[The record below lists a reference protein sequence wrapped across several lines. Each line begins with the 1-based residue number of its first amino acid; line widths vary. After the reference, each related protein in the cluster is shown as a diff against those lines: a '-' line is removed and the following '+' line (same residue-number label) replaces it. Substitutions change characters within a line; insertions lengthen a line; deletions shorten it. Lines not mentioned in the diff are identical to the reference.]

1 VVSLKYGGAV
11 FRDGVKVGGVGRR
24 VTRSGPGNFR
34 VEHLN
39 LTISMVE
46 ARKKGFAEQYWADAL
61 KRYPSFGID
70 QITILADDDGRCFW
84 ARDPVQF
91 EDAELAR
98 IRLAAWPSPDGGATP
113 AGSAAFAHDAVASGL
128 AQQSVTAVIKDIE
141 DLNRNLSPA
150 DLYAHQDG
158 PGPAGSRFVARC
170 RRPVSRIQR
179 RGASLVV
186 APRKLSFRH
195 LKRLMIRA
203 HRRRSRRTD
212 DQRLRR

>member
-1 VVSLKYGGAV
+1 MLTDPVAMAKAFEFCFRDREGQLWKTQPSLINGTVMSLKYGGDV
-11 FRDGVKVGGVGRR
+11 FRNGVKVGGVGRR
-24 VTRSGPGNFR
+24 VTQSGPGKFR

-70 QITILADDDGRCFW
+70 EVTILAVDDGRCFW

-98 IRLAAWPSPDGGATP
+98 KRLAAWPSPDGGATP

-128 AQQSVTAVIKDIE
+128 AQQNVTAVIKDIE

-150 DLYAHQDG
+150 DLYATKTGQILLDR
-158 PGPAGSRFVARC
+158 ASW
-170 RRPVSRIQR
+170 
-179 RGASLVV
+179 RGVV
-186 APRKLSFRH
+186 DL
-195 LKRLMIRA
+195 
-203 HRRRSRRTD
+203 
-212 DQRLRR
+212 